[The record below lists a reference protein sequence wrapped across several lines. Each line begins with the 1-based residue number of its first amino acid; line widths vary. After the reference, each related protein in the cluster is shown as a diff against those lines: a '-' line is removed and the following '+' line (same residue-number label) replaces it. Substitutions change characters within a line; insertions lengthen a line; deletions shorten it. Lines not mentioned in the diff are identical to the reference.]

1 MEIHRGKGQSFA
13 RRIYLPRMV
22 GVGIGCFSIIA
33 ALAPLSMPVW
43 IWGLLAINAVIWPH
57 LAYRVAR
64 RSAYPYRAERRNILV
79 DSLMGGFWAATIQ
92 FNPLVTVNMLALMA
106 MHNVAAG
113 GLRLM
118 IRGFFAQ
125 LLGIIVSWL
134 IFTPAFNGVTS
145 QIQIYACL
153 PVMVLYPMVIG
164 MGSFKVAIKLAD
176 HKRALSA
183 LSRTDSLTGLLNHG
197 TWKDLLQIKFH
208 KCRQTQCQAAIALI
222 DIDHFKTIN
231 DSYGHLIGD
240 SVLRQLSRDLKANL
254 REHDLAG
261 RYGGDEFCVIL
272 PDRSLEQARD
282 IMERLRQVF
291 GNFRSEEIPEL
302 RVTLSI
308 GLAPFRASFKDAGDW
323 LNEADKAL
331 YIAKNTGRNKVNC
344 VDAESIAATGEYLA
358 SSA

>member
-13 RRIYLPRMV
+13 RRIYLPRMIGV
-22 GVGIGCFSIIA
+22 GVGCFSIIA
-33 ALAPLSMPVW
+33 ALAPLPMPSW
-43 IWGLLAINAVIWPH
+43 IWALLAFNAVIWPH
-57 LAYRVAR
+57 VAYRIAR
-64 RSAYPYRAERRNILV
+64 HAHYPYRAERRNILI

-92 FNPLVTVNMLALMA
+92 FNPLVTVNMLALMT

-113 GLRLM
+113 GPRLM
-118 IRGFFAQ
+118 LRGLLAQ
-125 LLGIIVSWL
+125 LLGILVSWL
-134 IFTPAFNGVTS
+134 IFTPAFNGVTT

-153 PVMVLYPMVIG
+153 PVLILYPVVIG
-164 MGSFKVAIKLAD
+164 MGSFQVAIKLAD

-197 TWKDLLQIKFH
+197 SWKDLLQIKFH
-208 KCRQTQCQAAIALI
+208 KCRQTHCQAAIALI

-272 PDRSLEQARD
+272 PGLSLEQASE

-291 GNFRSEEIPEL
+291 SNLRSEEIPEL

-308 GLAPFRASFKDAGDW
+308 GLAPFRASFKDAGAW

-331 YIAKNTGRNKVNC
+331 YIAKNTGRNKVNST
-344 VDAESIAATGEYLA
+344 DGENTESSDEYLA

>member
-33 ALAPLSMPVW
+33 ALAPLSMPMW
-43 IWGLLAINAVIWPH
+43 IWGLLIVNAAIWPH
-57 LAYRVAR
+57 FAYRVAR
-64 RSAYPYRAERRNILV
+64 RSDFPYQTERRNILI

-92 FNPLVTVNMLALMA
+92 FNILVTVTMLSLMT

-113 GLRLM
+113 GPRLM
-118 IRGFFAQ
+118 LKGFVAQ

-134 IFTPAFNGVTS
+134 IFTPAFNGVTT
-145 QIQIYACL
+145 QMQIYACL
-153 PVMVLYPMVIG
+153 PVLILYPMVIG

-197 TWKDLLQIKFH
+197 TWKDLLQVKFH

-240 SVLRQLSRDLKANL
+240 SVLRQLSRDLRANL

-272 PDRSLEQARD
+272 PGMSLAQAGE

-291 GNFRSEEIPEL
+291 SNYRSEEIPDL

-308 GLAPFRASFKDAGDW
+308 GLAPCRAIFKDAGAW

-331 YIAKNTGRNKVNC
+331 YMAKNTGRNKVN
-344 VDAESIAATGEYLA
+344 SAADENSSEYLA
-358 SSA
+358 TSA